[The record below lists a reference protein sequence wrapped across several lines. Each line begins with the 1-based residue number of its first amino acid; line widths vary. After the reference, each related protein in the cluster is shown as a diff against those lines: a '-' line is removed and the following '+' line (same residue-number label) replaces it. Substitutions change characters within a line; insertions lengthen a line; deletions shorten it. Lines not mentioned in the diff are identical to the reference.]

1 MGRPPMTVL
10 RDLRMR
16 QAADQLTSGALTL
29 DHIAGHAG
37 YDSRS
42 SFVRAF
48 RKAYGNDPTEYR
60 DRLSQRPGHCAA
72 LDGGTPATDSQTQ
85 GRA

>member
-1 MGRPPMTVL
+1 MTVL

-16 QAADQLTSGALTL
+16 QAAHQHASGTLTL
-29 DHIAGHAG
+29 DQIAGHAG

-48 RKAYGNDPTEYR
+48 RKAYGRDPTEYR
-60 DRLSQRPGHCAA
+60 DRLSQRPSRSRRPSGGLKSKAA
-72 LDGGTPATDSQTQ
+72 S
-85 GRA
+85 RC